1 MPYSKDKGM
10 MGPLMQQPN
19 QKYYIKKRL
28 HWKFQ
33 LSAEDTIYSLNLFL
47 YTWKYM
53 KVVFRSDGKDWMKLG
68 DSVVCTSN

>member
-19 QKYYIKKRL
+19 QKYYIKKCL

-53 KVVFRSDGKDWMKLG
+53 KVVFRSDGKDWMKLS
-68 DSVVCTSN
+68 DPVVCTSN

>member
-33 LSAEDTIYSLNLFL
+33 LSAEDTIYSLNLFFVHL
-47 YTWKYM
+47 KIHESG
-53 KVVFRSDGKDWMKLG
+53 F
-68 DSVVCTSN
+68 

>member
-33 LSAEDTIYSLNLFL
+33 LSAEDTIYSLNLFCTPEN
-47 YTWKYM
+47 TWKWFLDQM
-53 KVVFRSDGKDWMKLG
+53 EKTEWNLVIQ
-68 DSVVCTSN
+68 

>member
-19 QKYYIKKRL
+19 QKYYIKKCL

-47 YTWKYM
+47 YTWN
-53 KVVFRSDGKDWMKLG
+53 GKDWMKLS